1 MCPSY
6 PLRRFKMYLHLYLN
20 FPQCVLYTGVYSEQI
35 NLIYSAKIYFQSP
48 IHPNTLSSFH
58 TSTQSK
64 KHHFKHP
71 LIHPSNQPSIQSS
84 IYSFNI
90 PYEQL
95 SIHSL
100 THQNISSHLF
110 AHSPN
115 HPFIHSSIFLSPINP
130 VNHPHNQPFI

>member
-1 MCPSY
+1 
-6 PLRRFKMYLHLYLN
+6 MYLHLYLN
-20 FPQCVLYTGVYSEQI
+20 FPQFVLYTGVYSDQI
-35 NLIYSAKIYFQSP
+35 NLIYSKKIYFQSP

-100 THQNISSHLF
+100 THQNIYPSIYSLIHLIT
-110 AHSPN
+110 HSYILPFSY
-115 HPFIHSSIFLSPINP
+115 HPSTQSPSTQSTTHSITY
-130 VNHPHNQPFI
+130 